1 MSGGIYG
8 RYDGNHLLDT
18 LVLFVKMQGRAYSA
32 ESLVAGLPSE
42 EGRETPELFSLSENK
57 YLFARAAAKAGF
69 KTKISRMPMSDIN
82 DLMTPCILL
91 LKGEKEKDRDG
102 NPILDANGNQKESVK
117 ACILDNIHDDGEYAD
132 IILPEVGEAINKVKW
147 EDLEKRYLGFTFF
160 LKKEINYDREDTK
173 LVDTKTEHWF
183 WGTIRKLSSTYK
195 DVLIASL
202 LINLFVLATPM
213 FTMNVY
219 DRVIG
224 SKLVGTLWTLAF
236 GVFLV
241 YVIDLV
247 LRFIRSYLLE
257 FAGKKVDI
265 IISAVL
271 FERVLDLKMSSFPK
285 PVGTFANILKEFE
298 SIRGFL
304 TSSTIALV
312 IDVPFTFIFLI
323 AMYFIGGG
331 LVVVTMASMVVIL
344 VYTLIIKDRLYK
356 ASEASFAAVAM
367 KNGTLIESLYS
378 METLKTSNALGF
390 TQWKFE
396 EATSD
401 IAEKSV
407 TTKMLSASITTVTG
421 FLIQL
426 NNVVIILFGVYM
438 IFDKELSQGALIATV
453 IMASR
458 AIAPMG
464 QVAALLSA
472 YEHVKMAY
480 NSIDNVMTLPV
491 EHPADKKFV
500 RRPKFTGEIEF
511 KHVNFN
517 YPTSEVASLT
527 DVNFKINAGE
537 KVAIIG
543 KTGSGKS
550 TIQKLMLALYD
561 YDEGAILIDGIDV
574 RQIDP
579 AELRKNISYLGQDSA
594 IFAGTVREN
603 IMYGRQQAKD
613 EEIAHAAAIS
623 QTQTFVDKHPKG
635 FEMPVIERGENLS
648 GGQRQTIALARTLLM
663 DTNIIVL
670 DEPLQSL
677 DSTTESRVIRGLKEE
692 LQDKTAIIITHKPE
706 ALALVDRIIVV
717 DDGRIMI
724 DGSKEDVMK
733 KLQRRK

>member
-1 MSGGIYG
+1 MSDIYG
-8 RYDGNHLLDT
+8 RYNGNYLLDT

-42 EGRETPELFSLSENK
+42 IGRDTPELFSLTNNK
-57 YLFARAAAKAGF
+57 YLFSRAASKAGF
-69 KTKISRMPMSDIN
+69 KTKITRMPLTDIN
-82 DLMTPCILL
+82 DLMTPCIVL
-91 LKGEKEKDRDG
+91 LKGEKERDSNG
-102 NPILDANGNQKESVK
+102 KPILDEKGNEKENIK
-117 ACILDNIHDDGEYAD
+117 ACILDNIHDDGEWAD
-132 IILPEVGEAINKVKW
+132 IILPEIGEAINKVKW
-147 EDLEKRYLGFTFF
+147 SDLEKRYLGFTFF
-160 LKKEINYDREDTK
+160 LKKEINFDKKSIK
-173 LVDTKTEHWF
+173 LVETKTEHWF
-183 WGTIRKLSSTYK
+183 WGTIKRLSSTYK
-195 DVLIASL
+195 DVIIASL

-224 SKLVGTLWTLAF
+224 SKLTGTLWALAG
-236 GVFLV
+236 GVFTV

-265 IISAVL
+265 IISSIL

-312 IDVPFTFIFLI
+312 IDVPFTFIFLT

-331 LVVVTMASMVVIL
+331 LILVTMVSMVIIL
-344 VYTLIIKDRLYK
+344 VYTFIIKDKLFK
-356 ASEASFAAVAM
+356 ASEESFAAVAM

-396 EATSD
+396 EATSE

-438 IFDKELSQGALIATV
+438 IFESELSQGALIASV
-453 IMASR
+453 IMSSR

-464 QVAALLSA
+464 QVAALLSTF
-472 YEHVKMAY
+472 EHVKMAY
-480 NSIDNVMTLPV
+480 FSIDNVMTLPV
-491 EHPADKKFV
+491 EHPVDKKFV
-500 RRPKFTGEIEF
+500 RRPKFTGNIEF
-511 KHVNFN
+511 RHVTFN
-517 YPTSEVASLT
+517 YPSAEVTSLS
-527 DVNFKINAGE
+527 DINFKIKAGE
-537 KVAIIG
+537 KIAIIG

-550 TIQKLMLALYD
+550 TIQKLILSIYD
-561 YDEGAILIDGIDV
+561 YDEGSILIDGIDV

-603 IMYGRQQAKD
+603 IMYGRQEAKD
-613 EEIAHAAAIS
+613 EEISRVASIS
-623 QTQTFVDKHPKG
+623 QTETFINKHPKG
-635 FEMPVIERGENLS
+635 FEMPVVERGENLS
-648 GGQRQTIALARTLLM
+648 GGQRQTIVLARTLLM
-663 DTNIIVL
+663 GNQIIIL
-670 DEPLQSL
+670 DEPLQAL
-677 DSTTESRVIRGLKEE
+677 DSTTESRVIEGLRKE
-692 LQDKTAIIITHKPE
+692 LKDKTAIIITHKPE
-706 ALALVDRIIVV
+706 ALSLVDRIIVV

-724 DGSKEDVMK
+724 DGSKEEVMK